1 MCPETLS
8 TKQASPI
15 AVVSIYLCF
24 QSQSCCLGDTILL
37 VSNGTLLLARA
48 WAWRLCSTF
57 FSLRAWW
64 FTLCVHN
71 PGGAKYS
78 YNEMSWGIPLLFYWE
93 RRKQKKLNSPWA
105 SMGKHTQ
112 WVTCI
117 GKPLRDL
124 ADRSDQQW
132 FKTSICRKQEDDAPL
147 LGTQQ
152 EARLE
157 RALLCVS
164 NNQGVTGRFCY

>member
-1 MCPETLS
+1 MSWDSIHKAGLPYCCGFYLPLLS
-8 TKQASPI
+8 IS
-15 AVVSIYLCF
+15 
-24 QSQSCCLGDTILL
+24 ILL
-37 VSNGTLLLARA
+37 LGGHHSPGEQWYSSLGQSMSVETVQHFLLSQGLMVHS
-48 WAWRLCSTF
+48 LCSQP
-57 FSLRAWW
+57 WW
-64 FTLCVHN
+64 SQ
-71 PGGAKYS
+71 KYS
-78 YNEMSWGIPLLFYWE
+78 YNKMSWGIPLLFYWE